1 MLKNFEYVIQLY
13 KIIKQCPRLG
23 NDYGII
29 FVYNSPQTMQ
39 DTRHL
44 SECILE
50 EELNMIVTS
59 FRKVALHVYAIDGEE
74 EFIRSIPK
82 YKKSFKYLLV
92 YSMAQNLN
100 GDGRRSLVPL
110 LCDYYGLINIGAN
123 FISTAMGRSKDIMYS
138 ILKPKGFIFPET
150 YYIYNETNVDM
161 VLPSI
166 RNGRLLLKPNNDSS
180 SIGMQVH
187 DFSQYNDSKLRSL
200 LREYHKSYP
209 VYCIQEFIEG
219 EEVAVPILK
228 IETGYYFPGI
238 SQAKFPQGKNYID
251 YDMVELETYSYYEY
265 DGNLKEKMFEIS
277 ANVAK
282 TLKLTAMSRID
293 FRIRNN
299 IPYIEDIG
307 ANPTISTNN
316 GVNQLYCTHLQAEPY
331 CVYAILVY
339 TALIEHDLFKPTF

>member
-1 MLKNFEYVIQLY
+1 MLKNFEYVIKLF

-23 NDYGII
+23 DDYGIF
-29 FVYNSPQTMQ
+29 FVYNSPRTMQ

-50 EELNMIVTS
+50 EELNMILTS

-123 FISTAMGRSKDIMYS
+123 FISTVMGRSKDIMYS
-138 ILKPKGFIFPET
+138 ILKPKGFIFPKT
-150 YYIYNETNVDM
+150 YYIYNDTDVDM
-161 VLPSI
+161 VLHFI
-166 RNGRLLLKPNNDSS
+166 RNGRWLLKPNNESS

-187 DFSQYNDSKLRSL
+187 DFSQYSDSKLRSL
-200 LREYHKSYP
+200 LIEYHKAYP

-228 IETGYYFPGI
+228 IETGYYCPGI
-238 SQAKFPQGKNYID
+238 SQVKFPQGKNYID
-251 YDMVELETYSYYEY
+251 YDMVELETYSYFEY

-316 GVNQLYCTHLQAEPY
+316 GVNQLYCTHLRAEPD

>member
-110 LCDYYGLINIGAN
+110 LCDYYNVSADYLL
-123 FISTAMGRSKDIMYS
+123 GR
-138 ILKPKGFIFPET
+138 T
-150 YYIYNETNVDM
+150 
-161 VLPSI
+161 
-166 RNGRLLLKPNNDSS
+166 
-180 SIGMQVH
+180 
-187 DFSQYNDSKLRSL
+187 
-200 LREYHKSYP
+200 
-209 VYCIQEFIEG
+209 
-219 EEVAVPILK
+219 
-228 IETGYYFPGI
+228 
-238 SQAKFPQGKNYID
+238 
-251 YDMVELETYSYYEY
+251 
-265 DGNLKEKMFEIS
+265 KEKDYPG
-277 ANVAK
+277 ADRNR
-282 TLKLTAMSRID
+282 KL
-293 FRIRNN
+293 
-299 IPYIEDIG
+299 G
-307 ANPTISTNN
+307 STKKS
-316 GVNQLYCTHLQAEPY
+316 GKQ
-331 CVYAILVY
+331 
-339 TALIEHDLFKPTF
+339 